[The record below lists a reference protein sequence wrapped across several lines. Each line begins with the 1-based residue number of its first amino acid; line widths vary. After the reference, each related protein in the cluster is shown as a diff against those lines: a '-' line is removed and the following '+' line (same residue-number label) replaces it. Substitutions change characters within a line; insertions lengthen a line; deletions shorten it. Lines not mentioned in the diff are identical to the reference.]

1 MSKQSCITKFVV
13 CSSVLTVPSVLVATV
28 ILKIIKGT
36 GAGTRKVTRRR
47 ENEGE
52 KTKQKTKLFYSIT
65 IQFREKALGT

>member
-13 CSSVLTVPSVLVATV
+13 CSSVPTVPSVLVATV

-47 ENEGE
+47 ENEGGKKNKKK
-52 KTKQKTKLFYSIT
+52 KTVL
-65 IQFREKALGT
+65 